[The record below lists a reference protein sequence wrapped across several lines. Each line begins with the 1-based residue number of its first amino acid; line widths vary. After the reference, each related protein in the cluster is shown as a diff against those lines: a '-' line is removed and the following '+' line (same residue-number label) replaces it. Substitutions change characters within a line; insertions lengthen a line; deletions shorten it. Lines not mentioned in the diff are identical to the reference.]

1 MRPRAAL
8 AFLPLAFAV
17 AMGAG
22 PARAEPV
29 PERDLKA
36 AYIFNF
42 AVFTD
47 WPADVLPPAA
57 PIVLCVRQR
66 AALYPVLAQLADKS
80 VNGHRIT
87 IRTAPATPRECHLVY
102 LDRDDR
108 ERWGQL
114 KRELAGSAVLTVSDD
129 QAISGD
135 GAVIGMA
142 LENRHI
148 SFDVDLNA
156 ARSARLNLSSKLLR
170 LARSVQ

>member
-8 AFLPLAFAV
+8 ALLLLLAV
-17 AMGAG
+17 AMGAAR
-22 PARAEPV
+22 ARAEPV

-36 AYIFNF
+36 AYVFNF
-42 AVFTD
+42 AVFTE
-47 WPADVLPPAA
+47 WPADALPPAA

-66 AALYPVLAQLADKS
+66 AALYPVLAQLADKA
-80 VNGHRIT
+80 VNGHRIA
-87 IRTAPATPRECHLVY
+87 IRTAPVSPRECHVVY

-108 ERWGQL
+108 ERWTQI

-135 GAVIGMA
+135 GVVIGMA
-142 LENRHI
+142 LNHSHI

-156 ARSARLNLSSKLLR
+156 ARNARLNLSSKLLR